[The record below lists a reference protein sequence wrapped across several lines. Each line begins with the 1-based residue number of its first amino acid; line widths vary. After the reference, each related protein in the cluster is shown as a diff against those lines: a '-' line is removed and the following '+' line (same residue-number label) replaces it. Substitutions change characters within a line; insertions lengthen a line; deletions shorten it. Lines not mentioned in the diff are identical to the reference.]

1 MGSLD
6 LATGAVV
13 MGSLAIGLIVLALL
27 GGSWIL
33 FNQRNGLFAQISDL
47 SANSTTSCD
56 ICNYNVLDSK
66 GDPIPGVYGF
76 NSVYNTYK
84 NDVGG
89 GFYPDN
95 AKSKPQLILEGV
107 SGGTADDPGFTQL
120 SVMGDTTLKGTTTI
134 GTVSST
140 TSTTSEESLNVSVP
154 TYLFDSLHV
163 YSTDTGTGGEELLSV
178 STTDQ
183 TMTAKNMSIAGTLD
197 AKDAVIDSGGSMT
210 VGACDSDTDCTI
222 LKAGTFCVGNCD
234 ENAACNDKSNCSTYT
249 PSGFTT
255 ANMSVANSLTVDGTD
270 IVDAFDN
277 LSSLQTGFEMWSCL
291 GTDENNNEL
300 CYPIVPSLT
309 NFTNRVEAQ
318 TSINSASNDS
328 LLPGTTRN
336 ADDATSDLAGW
347 GSNSSNPKIMCSPGA
362 NGGGG
367 CIVSSASGWDGSSVW
382 GGIYKNDSSDSELLN
397 TGNYSICRGGM
408 GVKWIGDASHS
419 PGTLTDSA
427 VGTTCTPTNGNTYA
441 LNLQDPSVNL
451 NDTSSNIHMACVD
464 NQNKYVTVWPP
475 PASHAPTDDLAWYPF
490 PKNNGNVCASSG
502 GCDDLD
508 LEFGQIYTTKDPS
521 STIICYN
528 PDYFY
533 QGDAG
538 RMQFAGNFHPSS
550 TTNYDYESTDSVLRF
565 IQSNDVDALS
575 KCTQDGMIFTSANAL
590 DGCGATVTWHAGVAS
605 MLYDSDVAVTPCFK
619 GTENCV
625 VAESGDL
632 KGTDPLLGLR
642 IGVTAKQSAAD
653 GLTTASGSVSP
664 EEKATGMLFNGYCT
678 GQASSVN
685 PVLAPPTVQWP
696 YPCLTNS
703 SGGPVSG
710 GVDACVGETLT
721 MSVGD
726 PGWQFSD
733 TNDALVPAPCTPQPS
748 ADGSLRLP
756 AHCYSRFKMVKPATT
771 ASSITSTESNAPTVS
786 SAYAKYLTCCG
797 STVANTVTDP
807 AWGCADVD
815 CTSLPP
821 ASTASSSLSS
831 SLSAPSRRSRR
842 GRASR
847 RGRRRRSPTTSRS
860 YPRDNVRLSSI
871 NSITEDSL
879 FQNLPSSW
887 RAVSCGPRSA
897 CSNDMYVANVNSGAM
912 LRVPCCNNYTDKS
925 SCSADDQCIWNDAS
939 DVCSDTSGNFSNED
953 YCNSDLSPTERME
966 SLRDALLETPSD
978 FSTIPHAPQ
987 FLSGQLNLPLDAET
1001 KDITYSC
1008 DGDTDVQI
1016 FVDPSCN
1023 AQSTQETLPKERCK
1037 FWSCAKSN
1045 HSTSPVLAINSSGEP
1060 YTTTAAE
1067 WNVPLCSFSKASN
1080 SPYSETDKEIC
1091 TWNSRVSPARNF
1103 GYVTMNPC
1111 FYNPAL
1117 DAGIRASSN
1126 TTAYPK
1132 CYDTVRDF
1140 WKGVVED
1147 CDSKKWD
1154 SLPCRQL
1161 ALAASTSTDSES
1173 GSNYGSKGVCGTGD
1187 GDGYGGETSIAE
1199 ACSQLDQRENLVD
1212 FFAGTAT
1219 TLAPMAWST
1228 YWTNASGQ
1236 TIDEVAGGYEADDVT
1251 PICPRPTY
1259 FQAPPEDK
1267 TCKQFSTKWAIPIF
1281 DALPEVCDDG
1291 SENCVTYDDH
1301 LKDLATSCDTYTDS
1315 SDCTAA
1321 SQCVWNDGSGTCT
1334 DVDADA
1340 ALEFIYQ
1347 YYANDNPVCSE
1358 GKNACYTAGYC
1369 NGQTKQKQWNDQ
1381 DCNCSHAKKKSNC
1394 SKNEMYT
1401 PFVWDGR
1408 TYDDVSGA
1416 LQTESWKDDHCFNL
1430 SKCHCTF
1437 TDDTCSKKFSSTSCS
1452 STSYT
1457 KERCS
1462 SNQKNNTACYKRVV
1476 ESSLAYCAYADPDA
1490 DGSGGCPGAHSS
1502 LVFRGG
1508 EASNAMARCAPK
1520 GTGTGTDS
1528 NNKLAYCVV
1537 DAVSADLGI
1546 PGSTPSTTAPIP
1558 VDTDSDTAV
1567 AVCTTAAQENLLG
1580 APAEQAAIST
1590 TLSSICATAK
1600 GTACI
1605 ETNATTWEEGRS
1617 PMGWQSVSCGESK
1630 GKCSPKNPGDCDDIS
1645 AHAQTFGVDPCQK
1658 RGLDA
1663 ASGGECTH
1671 LCKSGCGPNK
1681 SISTALAY
1689 ADYCDVVYT

>member
-13 MGSLAIGLIVLALL
+13 MGSLAIALIVIALL

-95 AKSKPQLILEGV
+95 AKSKPQLVLEGV

-134 GTVSST
+134 GTST
-140 TSTTSEESLNVSVP
+140 PSTTSEESLNVSVP

-163 YSTDTGTGGEELLSV
+163 YSTDTGTEGDELLSV
-178 STTDQ
+178 TTTDQ
-183 TMTAKNMSIAGTLD
+183 TMTAKSMSIAGTLD
-197 AKDAVIDSGGSMT
+197 AKNAAIDSGGFMR

-234 ENAACNDKSNCSTYT
+234 KNAACNDKSNCSTYT
-249 PSGFTT
+249 PSGFST

-347 GSNSSNPKIMCSPGA
+347 GSNSSNPKIPCSPGA

-367 CIVSSASGWDGSSVW
+367 CIVSSTPGG
-382 GGIYKNDSSDSELLN
+382 GGIYKNASGTELLN

-408 GVKWIGDASHS
+408 GVKWIGDATNS

-427 VGTTCTPTNGNTYA
+427 VGTTCAPINGNTYA

-451 NDTSSNIHMACVD
+451 HDTSSNIHMACVD

-475 PASHAPTDDLAWYPF
+475 PASADNVAWYPE
-490 PKNNGNVCASSG
+490 PTNNGNVCASAG
-502 GCDDLD
+502 GCGD

-565 IQSNDVDALS
+565 IRSDDLSALQD
-575 KCTQDGMIFTSANAL
+575 CTDKGMLFTSANAL

-619 GTENCV
+619 GTDNCV

-642 IGVTAKQSAAD
+642 VGVTAKQSAEG

-703 SGGPVSG
+703 SGGPASG

-771 ASSITSTESNAPTVS
+771 ASSTTSTESNAPTVS

-815 CTSLPP
+815 CTSAPP
-821 ASTASSSLSS
+821 ASTASSSPSS

-842 GRASR
+842 GRTSR
-847 RGRRRRSPTTSRS
+847 RGRRRRSPTTSRA
-860 YPRDNVRLSSI
+860 YPRNNVRLTSTTS
-871 NSITEDSL
+871 NSIKEDAL
-879 FQNLPSSW
+879 FENLPSSW
-887 RAVSCGPRSA
+887 RTVSCGPRSA

-912 LRVPCCNNYTDKS
+912 LRVPCCNNYTDES
-925 SCSADDQCIWNDAS
+925 SCNGPCTWNDAS
-939 DVCSDTSGNFSNED
+939 GDASGYCGDVNGNFSTQK

-978 FSTIPHAPQ
+978 FHTIPYAPQ
-987 FLSGQLNLPLDAET
+987 FLSGQLNLREDVSIYKT
-1001 KDITYSC
+1001 TYSC
-1008 DGDTDVQI
+1008 DDGTDKSADVQI

-1023 AQSTQETLPKERCK
+1023 AQLKEGGNQQDRCK

-1060 YTTTAAE
+1060 YTTTASE
-1067 WNVPLCSFSKASN
+1067 WNVPLCSFSKASD

-1103 GYVTMNPC
+1103 AYVTMNPC
-1111 FYNPAL
+1111 FYNRAL

-1132 CYDTVRDF
+1132 CYDTVRNF
-1140 WKGVVED
+1140 WTEVVDD
-1147 CDSKKWD
+1147 CDEKNWD
-1154 SLPCRQL
+1154 SLACRQL
-1161 ALAASTSTDSES
+1161 ALAASTSTDPDN
-1173 GSNYGSKGVCGTGD
+1173 NYGSMGVCGATD
-1187 GDGYGGETSIAE
+1187 GKTSIAD
-1199 ACSQLDQRENLVD
+1199 ACSKPDQKENLVD

-1228 YWTNASGQ
+1228 YWTNPDGQ
-1236 TIDEVAGGYEADDVT
+1236 TIDDVAGGYEADGVT

-1259 FQAPPEDK
+1259 FQAPPEDN
-1267 TCKQFSTKWAIPIF
+1267 TCKQFSTKWALPIF

-1301 LKDLATSCDTYTDS
+1301 LKDLATSCDAYTDS

-1321 SQCVWNDGSGTCT
+1321 SQCAWSDDGSGTCT

-1347 YYANDNPVCSE
+1347 YYSNDNPVCSK

-1369 NGQTKQKQWNDQ
+1369 KAQTKKKEWNDQ
-1381 DCNCSHAKKKSNC
+1381 DCECSHEKKKSKC

-1401 PFVWDGR
+1401 PFVWDG
-1408 TYDDVSGA
+1408 TSYDVSGA
-1416 LQTESWKDDHCFNL
+1416 LQTESWNDDYCFDL

-1437 TDDTCSKKFSSTSCS
+1437 KDDTCSKKFSSTSCS

-1476 ESSLAYCAYADPDA
+1476 ESSLAYCAYAD
-1490 DGSGGCPGAHSS
+1490 DGSGGCPSAHSS

-1508 EASNAMARCAPK
+1508 EASNAMARCDPK
-1520 GTGTGTDS
+1520 ANGTGTDS
-1528 NNKLAYCVV
+1528 NTKLAYCVV

-1567 AVCTTAAQENLLG
+1567 AVCTAAAEENLLG
-1580 APAEQAAIST
+1580 APAEQEAIST
-1590 TLSSICATAK
+1590 SLSSICATAK

-1630 GKCSPKNPGDCDDIS
+1630 GSCSPNSPENCEDI
-1645 AHAQTFGVDPCQK
+1645 HDYAQKHGVDPCQK

-1671 LCKSGCGPNK
+1671 LCKSGCGHNK

-1689 ADYCDVVYT
+1689 ADYCDLVYD